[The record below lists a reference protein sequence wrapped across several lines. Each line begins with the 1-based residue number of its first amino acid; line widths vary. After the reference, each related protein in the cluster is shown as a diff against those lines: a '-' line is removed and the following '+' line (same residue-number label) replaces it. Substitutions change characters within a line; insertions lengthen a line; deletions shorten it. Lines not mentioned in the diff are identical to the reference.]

1 MLEEKASKEVRPIT
15 GSAGTI
21 RVIVVVTPFVIGLGL
36 LLQHLRIAS
45 NALDVKGFLALTER
59 LFELSLAGSLVALT
73 YCVGL
78 TISRRLSINFAGRAE
93 EIAFSVMLGT
103 GAVGLAMLGLGL
115 AGLLTPLPV
124 ILLLAVL
131 AAVSF
136 KAWRRLAELPRDVFA
151 FAESSNAH
159 QVIVLLFCGLLALLL
174 ARAAI
179 PPIMPDEVIY
189 HLPVTKAFVERG
201 RVFPVMDNFSGNLPF
216 LIHMVYAICLLAKA
230 DIAAK
235 LLSLVLAIA
244 TALGVYAF
252 CVRFINRHTGFVALF
267 AFFASGM
274 VVEVAVTTRID
285 VSLAGML
292 FLTTYALMVWRQ
304 TERQGWL
311 IVSATLGGGGLGV
324 KYSAAIWLALLGVMF
339 LTESLLKSRSVRCGD
354 ALKRMEINHEQ
365 ETKGVPGHALLPARM
380 ASSDRILIEVPPAS
394 LGKALLSDQCSSDRR
409 GARWKRCVPR
419 GSVSALIRKGVLYA
433 LIAVAVAS
441 PWYVKNAIWFGNP
454 VYPFFTGEV
463 AEYSAGRVRYFN
475 EEDERKIAAHYE
487 RARQEIPSVVA
498 MQEQALRQA
507 AALRP
512 ERRPLRF
519 WEYFTKP
526 DDYNMAEPRHFPNW
540 LFLLFP
546 LLALAPVRRQ
556 VVWLM
561 LLSASFFLISV
572 QVTWMG
578 RYLLPLYPPMT
589 VVTAYSLTAL
599 AESLRKRWATAPL
612 LPACVV
618 GLALALTV
626 RSSAEGMAEKKVFSF
641 LSGEVSRS
649 EYLKATR
656 YYYQPLDFINRNL
669 PPDARVMMIGDQT
682 AYDLQREYIAEGG
695 WDSVEWRRL
704 LIRCNSLEEIH
715 QQLKQRGI
723 THIVYFPEL
732 FRFVAREGRKGSGP
746 SGDMG
751 QVSLLSGS
759 WEKQAPQ
766 SDPEYLAQQQ
776 NWATFESYRRKYL
789 ERIFGFETDYG
800 FMVFRL
806 R

>member
-1 MLEEKASKEVRPIT
+1 M
-15 GSAGTI
+15 
-21 RVIVVVTPFVIGLGL
+21 VIVATPFVIGLGL
-36 LLQHLRIAS
+36 LLQHLRIAPS
-45 NALDVKGFLALTER
+45 ALDVKGFPLLPER
-59 LFELSLAGSLVALT
+59 LFELLLAGLLSALT

-78 TISRRLSINFAGRAE
+78 TISRMLSIDFAGRAE
-93 EIAFSVMLGT
+93 EIAFSVMLGA

-115 AGLLTPLPV
+115 VGLLTTMPV

-131 AAVSF
+131 TAASS
-136 KAWRRLAELPRDVFA
+136 KAVRRLVELPRDVFA
-151 FAESSNAH
+151 FAESSNSH
-159 QVIVLLFCGLLALLL
+159 QVIVLLFCGLLGLLL

-189 HLPVTKAFVERG
+189 HLPVTKAFVEGG
-201 RVFPVMDNFSGNLPF
+201 RIFPVMDNFSGNLPF
-216 LIHMVYAICLLAKA
+216 LIHMIYAICLLAKA

-235 LLSLVLAIA
+235 LFSLVLAAA
-244 TALGVYAF
+244 TALAVYAF

-274 VVEVAVTTRID
+274 VVELAITTRID

-304 TERQGWL
+304 TQRRGWL
-311 IVSATLGGGGLGV
+311 IASAALGGFSLGV
-324 KYSAAIWLALLGVMF
+324 KYTAAIWLALIGVMF
-339 LTESLLKSRSVRCGD
+339 LTESLLKRNSVT
-354 ALKRMEINHEQ
+354 ALVWN
-365 ETKGVPGHALLPARM
+365 
-380 ASSDRILIEVPPAS
+380 
-394 LGKALLSDQCSSDRR
+394 
-409 GARWKRCVPR
+409 
-419 GSVSALIRKGVLYA
+419 GVLYA
-433 LIAVAVAS
+433 LIAAAVAS
-441 PWYVKNAIWFGNP
+441 PWYVKNAVWFRNP

-463 AEYSAGRVRYFN
+463 SEYAEGKVRYFD

-487 RARQEIPSVVA
+487 RARLDIPSILA
-498 MQEQALRQA
+498 AQEHALRQA
-507 AALRP
+507 ASLRP

-519 WEYFTKP
+519 WEYFTRP
-526 DDYNMAEPRHFPNW
+526 DVYNMAEPRHFPNW

-546 LLALAPVRRQ
+546 LLALAPLCRQ
-556 VVWLM
+556 VIWLL
-561 LLSASFFLISV
+561 LLSASFFLVSV
-572 QVTWMG
+572 SGAWLG

-589 VVTAYSLTAL
+589 VVAAYALTAL
-599 AESLRKRWATAPL
+599 AERLRKWRPTALL

-618 GLALALTV
+618 GLALAWIV
-626 RSSAEGMAEKKVFSF
+626 RLSAEGMAEKKVFSF

-682 AYDLQREYIAEGG
+682 AYDLQRGYIAEGG

-704 LIRCNSLEEIH
+704 LIRCDSLEEVH
-715 QQLKQRGI
+715 QQLKRRGI
-723 THIVYFPEL
+723 THVVYFPEL

-746 SGDMG
+746 SGDMNQG
-751 QVSLLSGS
+751 AFLSG
-759 WEKQAPQ
+759 WLGRRVVRF
-766 SDPEYLAQQQ
+766 DPDYLAQQQ
-776 NWATFESYRRKYL
+776 NWATFEHYRWKHL
-789 ERIFGFETDYG
+789 EQIFGFETDYG

>member
-15 GSAGTI
+15 SSAGTI
-21 RVIVVVTPFVIGLGL
+21 RVIIVVTPFVVGLGL
-36 LLQHLRIAS
+36 LLQHLRIAP
-45 NALDVKGFLALTER
+45 NALDVKGFPLLTER
-59 LFELSLAGSLVALT
+59 LFELLLAGLLSALT

-78 TISRRLSINFAGRAE
+78 TISRRLSIVFASQAE

-103 GAVGLAMLGLGL
+103 GAVGLAVLGLGL
-115 AGLLTPLPV
+115 AGLLTPLPI
-124 ILLLAVL
+124 ILLLAIL
-131 AAVSF
+131 TAASS
-136 KAWRRLAELPRDVFA
+136 KAWRRLVELPRNIFA
-151 FAESSNAH
+151 FAESSNSH

-174 ARAAI
+174 TRAAV

-216 LIHMVYAICLLAKA
+216 LIHMVYAVCLLAKA

-235 LLSLVLAIA
+235 LFSLVLAVA
-244 TALGVYAF
+244 TALAVYAF
-252 CVRFINRHTGFVALF
+252 CVRFLNRHTGFVALF

-304 TERQGWL
+304 TQRRGWL
-311 IVSATLGGGGLGV
+311 IASAMLGGFSLGI
-324 KYSAAIWLALLGVMF
+324 KYTGAIWLALLGVMF
-339 LTESLLKSRSVRCGD
+339 LIESLLKRD
-354 ALKRMEINHEQ
+354 
-365 ETKGVPGHALLPARM
+365 
-380 ASSDRILIEVPPAS
+380 
-394 LGKALLSDQCSSDRR
+394 
-409 GARWKRCVPR
+409 
-419 GSVSALIRKGVLYA
+419 SVSEIIRNGVLYA
-433 LIAVAVAS
+433 LIATAVAS
-441 PWYVKNAIWFGNP
+441 PWYIKNAIWFRNP
-454 VYPFFTGEV
+454 IYPFFTGEV
-463 AEYSAGRVRYFN
+463 AEYGAGRVRYFN

-512 ERRPLRF
+512 ERRPIRF
-519 WEYFTKP
+519 WEYFTRP

-546 LLALAPVRRQ
+546 LLALAPPRRQ
-556 VVWLM
+556 VVWLL

-572 QVTWMG
+572 RVTWLG
-578 RYLLPLYPPMT
+578 RYLLPLYAPMT
-589 VVTAYSLTAL
+589 VVAAYNLTAL
-599 AESLRKRWATAPL
+599 AEGLRKRWVTAPL

-618 GLALALTV
+618 GLALAWTV
-626 RSSAEGMAEKKVFSF
+626 RLSVEGMAEKNVFSF
-641 LSGEVSRS
+641 LSGGVSRS

-682 AYDLQREYIAEGG
+682 AYDLQREHIAEGG
-695 WDSVEWRRL
+695 WDSVEWRRA
-704 LIRCNSLEEIH
+704 LIRCNTLEDVH
-715 QQLKQRGI
+715 QQLKRRGI

-746 SGDMG
+746 SGEMNQGAFLSGLGG
-751 QVSLLSGS
+751 QVFRF
-759 WEKQAPQ
+759 
-766 SDPEYLAQQQ
+766 DPDYLAQQQ
-776 NWATFESYRRKYL
+776 NWATFEHYRWKHL
-789 ERIFGFETDYG
+789 EQIVGFETDNG

>member
-1 MLEEKASKEVRPIT
+1 MAI
-15 GSAGTI
+15 
-21 RVIVVVTPFVIGLGL
+21 VVTPFVICVGL
-36 LLQHLRIAS
+36 LLQHLRIAPD
-45 NALDVKGFLALTER
+45 ALDVKGFPALTER
-59 LFELSLAGSLVALT
+59 LFELLLAASLSVLT
-73 YCVGL
+73 YGVGL
-78 TISRRLSINFAGRAE
+78 TISRRLSIVFAGQAE
-93 EIAFSVMLGT
+93 EIAFSIMLGT
-103 GAVGLAMLGLGL
+103 GAVGSAMLGLGL

-124 ILLLAVL
+124 IILLAAL

-136 KAWRRLAELPRDVFA
+136 KSWRRLAELPRNVFA
-151 FAESSNAH
+151 FAESSNSH

-174 ARAAI
+174 TRAAI

-201 RVFPVMDNFSGNLPF
+201 RIFPVIDNFSGNLPF

-235 LLSLVLAIA
+235 LFSLVLAVA
-244 TALGVYAF
+244 TALAVYAF

-292 FLTTYALMVWRQ
+292 FLTTYALIVWRE
-304 TERQGWL
+304 THRWGWL
-311 IVSATLGGGGLGV
+311 IASAMLGGFSLGV
-324 KYSAAIWLALLGVMF
+324 KYTAAIWLALLGVMF
-339 LTESLLKSRSVRCGD
+339 LIDSMLKKDG
-354 ALKRMEINHEQ
+354 
-365 ETKGVPGHALLPARM
+365 
-380 ASSDRILIEVPPAS
+380 
-394 LGKALLSDQCSSDRR
+394 
-409 GARWKRCVPR
+409 
-419 GSVSALIRKGVLYA
+419 VSALIRSGVLYT
-433 LIAVAVAS
+433 LIAMAVAS
-441 PWYVKNAIWFGNP
+441 PWYIKNAIWFRNP

-463 AEYSAGRVRYFN
+463 SEYGPGRAGYFN
-475 EEDERKIAAHYE
+475 EEDERKITAHYE
-487 RARQEIPSVVA
+487 AARREIPSVMA

-519 WEYFTKP
+519 WEYFTRP

-546 LLALAPVRRQ
+546 LLALAPICRR
-556 VVWLM
+556 VVWLL

-572 QVTWMG
+572 SGAWLG

-589 VVTAYSLTAL
+589 VVAAYILTTL
-599 AESLRKRWATAPL
+599 AEGLRKWRATAVL
-612 LPACVV
+612 APACVV
-618 GLALALTV
+618 GLALAWTV
-626 RSSAEGMAEKKVFSF
+626 RFSAEGMAEKKVFSF
-641 LSGEVSRS
+641 LGGEVSRR
-649 EYLKATR
+649 EYLKSTR
-656 YYYQPLDFINRNL
+656 YYYKPLDFINRNL

-704 LIRCNSLEEIH
+704 LIRCDSLEEVH
-715 QQLKQRGI
+715 QQLKRRGI

-746 SGDMG
+746 SGDMNQG
-751 QVSLLSGS
+751 AFLSG
-759 WEKQAPQ
+759 WLGKRMFRY
-766 SDPEYLAQQQ
+766 DPDYLAQQQ
-776 NWATFESYRRKYL
+776 NWATFENYRWKHL